1 VLVRHNTTL
10 LEQAVDLAV
19 KRSAIPTLQA
29 QAAAQEKTA
38 RATAFRRMAT
48 GGAIAVAAVGVGLG
62 IKLGLW
68 DKNLPEPVALPKIE
82 YPTARKLPNDD
93 PAPIPI
99 PTPKPVPEETP
110 QADVPTKP
118 DVVTLD
124 FNKFATK
131 NVEFQGTTW
140 ELITG
145 HHFKDEKDETW
156 DRAWCYSRR
165 SVNGVDVNV
174 SLATRS
180 APTAPPA
187 GPGAAAQTLQ
197 LVGLNDSSAVDLA
210 TRCAWL
216 DGRTFASSDI
226 IPDPSREQAKTVPV
240 EIPAAEVDPDSGFVV
255 VSGWDAIGNDLP
267 NMPIKNVSSEQCQT
281 ACESDFRCL
290 AVTYNTKFRA
300 CFMKGDASLLVKSEE
315 SIMAAKKVVES
326 NLRYSNLVFATKTEI
341 SGNSYWSAPLRYP
354 DCILQCANDNSCLGF
369 NFRKK
374 ESACVL
380 FNSITQSADNAA
392 VASGIKSVA
401 N

>member
-1 VLVRHNTTL
+1 MLVRHNTSL
-10 LEQAVDLAV
+10 LEQAVDLV
-19 KRSAIPTLQA
+19 IQRSAIPTLQA

-68 DKNLPEPVALPKIE
+68 DKSLPEPMVLSTIE
-82 YPTARKLPNDD
+82 QSSARTVPNVDH
-93 PAPIPI
+93 PPIPI
-99 PTPKPVPEETP
+99 PTPKPAPEETP
-110 QADVPTKP
+110 RVDVPAKP
-118 DVVTLD
+118 DVVTVD

-131 NVEFQGTTW
+131 SVEFQGIKW
-140 ELITG
+140 ELISG

-174 SLATRS
+174 ALASRS
-180 APTAPPA
+180 APNAPPV
-187 GPGAAAQTLQ
+187 GPGAAVQTLQ
-197 LVGLNDSSAVDLA
+197 LVGLNDSSAVDLV
-210 TRCAWL
+210 TKCAWL
-216 DGRTFASSDI
+216 DGRTFASSDV
-226 IPDPSREQAKTVPV
+226 IPDQSREQANAVPTQTAV
-240 EIPAAEVDPDSGFVV
+240 PEVDPDSGFVV

-267 NMPIKNVSSEQCQT
+267 DMPIRSVSSEQCQS
-281 ACESDFRCL
+281 ACDRDFKCL
-290 AVTYNTKFRA
+290 AVTYNTKFQA
-300 CFMKGDASLLVKSEE
+300 CFMKGDASLLVKSAE
-315 SIMAAKKVVES
+315 SIMAAKKVVEG

-341 SGNSYWSAPLRYP
+341 SGNAYWNSPLRYP

-380 FNSITQSADNAA
+380 FNRITQSADNAA
-392 VASGIKSVA
+392 VVSGIKSVA

>member
-1 VLVRHNTTL
+1 MLVRHNTTL

-38 RATAFRRMAT
+38 RATAIRRMAT
-48 GGAIAVAAVGVGLG
+48 GGAIAVAAVGIGLG

-68 DKNLPEPVALPKIE
+68 DKNVPEPVMLPRVE
-82 YPTARKLPNDD
+82 QPSARTVPNDD

-99 PTPKPVPEETP
+99 PTPKPAPEETP
-110 QADVPTKP
+110 RADVPAKP
-118 DVVTLD
+118 DVVTVD

-131 NVEFQGTTW
+131 NVEFQGSTW
-140 ELITG
+140 ELISG
-145 HHFKDEKDETW
+145 HHFKDENDETW

-165 SVNGVDVNV
+165 SVNGVEVNV

-180 APTAPPA
+180 APSSPPI
-187 GPGAAAQTLQ
+187 GPGAAVQTLQ
-197 LVGLNDSSAVDLA
+197 LIGLNDSSAVDLA
-210 TRCAWL
+210 TKCAWL
-216 DGRTFASSDI
+216 DGRTFGSSDVI
-226 IPDPSREQAKTVPV
+226 RDQSREQASALPIQT
-240 EIPAAEVDPDSGFVV
+240 PAPSVDPDSGFVV
-255 VSGWDAIGNDLP
+255 VAGWDAIGNDLP
-267 NMPIKNVSSEQCQT
+267 DMPMRNVSSEQCQS
-281 ACESDFRCL
+281 ACDRDFKCL
-290 AVTYNTKFRA
+290 AVTYNTKFQA

-315 SIMAAKKVVES
+315 SIMAARKVVEG
-326 NLRYSNLVFATKTEI
+326 NLRYSNLVFAIKTEI
-341 SGNSYWSAPLRYP
+341 SGNAYWTSPLRYP
-354 DCILQCANDNSCLGF
+354 DCILQCANDKSCLGF

-392 VASGIKSVA
+392 VASGVKSVA

>member
-1 VLVRHNTTL
+1 MLVRHNTTL

-48 GGAIAVAAVGVGLG
+48 GGAIAVAAVGIGLG

-68 DKNLPEPVALPKIE
+68 DKNLPEPV
-82 YPTARKLPNDD
+82 KLPRVEQPSARTVPNYDS
-93 PAPIPI
+93 APIPI
-99 PTPKPVPEETP
+99 PTPKPAPEETP
-110 QADVPTKP
+110 RAEVPAKP
-118 DVVTLD
+118 DVVTVD

-131 NVEFQGTTW
+131 NVEFQGSTW
-140 ELITG
+140 ELISG
-145 HHFKDEKDETW
+145 HYFKDENDETW

-165 SVNGVDVNV
+165 NVNGVDVNV
-174 SLATRS
+174 SLASRS
-180 APTAPPA
+180 APSSPPV
-187 GPGAAAQTLQ
+187 GPGAAVQTLQ
-197 LVGLNDSSAVDLA
+197 LVGLDDSSALDLA

-216 DGRTFASSDI
+216 DGRTFISAQF
-226 IPDPSREQAKTVPV
+226 IPDQNREQGSTVPALT
-240 EIPAAEVDPDSGFVV
+240 PAPEVDPDSGFVV
-255 VSGWDAIGNDLP
+255 MAGWDAIGNDLP
-267 NMPIKNVSSEQCQT
+267 DMPIRNVSSEQCQSV
-281 ACESDFRCL
+281 CDRDFKCL
-290 AVTYNTKFRA
+290 AVTYNTKFQA
-300 CFMKGDASLLVKSEE
+300 CFMKGDASLLVKSDE
-315 SIMAAKKVVES
+315 SIMAAKKVVEG

-341 SGNSYWSAPLRYP
+341 FGNSYWSAALRYP
-354 DCILQCANDNSCLGF
+354 DCILQCANDNSCVGF

-380 FNSITQSADNAA
+380 FNRITESAGNAA

>member
-1 VLVRHNTTL
+1 MLVRHNTTL

-48 GGAIAVAAVGVGLG
+48 GGAIAVAAVGIGLG
-62 IKLGLW
+62 INLGLW
-68 DKNLPEPVALPKIE
+68 DKTLPEPAALPTIE
-82 YPTARKLPNDD
+82 QPSDLTSPKDEP
-93 PAPIPI
+93 PIPV
-99 PTPKPVPEETP
+99 PTPKPTQEQAP

-118 DVVTLD
+118 DVVTVD

-145 HHFKDEKDETW
+145 HHFKDENDQTW

-174 SLATRS
+174 SLAARS

-226 IPDPSREQAKTVPV
+226 IPDSSREQAATVPA
-240 EIPAAEVDPDSGFVV
+240 ETPATEVDPDSGFVV

-267 NMPIKNVSSEQCQT
+267 DMPIRNVSSEQCQT
-281 ACESDFRCL
+281 ACDTDFRCL

-341 SGNSYWSAPLRYP
+341 SGNAYWTSPLRYP
-354 DCILQCANDNSCLGF
+354 DCILQCANDKSCLGF